1 MQRSLPKSTAS
12 ISKNLARQAIITDF
26 WHYIKVLVLGMAI
39 FWGTYSYTTAQQIPN
54 VLNKSVADTSIIL
67 IGLSMLLSS
76 LCYFWNFLDSQ
87 SIYRRHL
94 GLIGFAFGLVHIG
107 LSQSALFGLFN
118 PETWARGAQWPAF
131 TGMVATVIFTVMAL
145 ISNTY
150 SIKKLGRAWRPVLR
164 WGYLALI
171 MVFAHVVLL
180 KSARW
185 ITWYNGSMITPPSM
199 SFMVTIFMVL
209 VLVMRVVLLF
219 SLKRRTK
226 LKRA

>member
-1 MQRSLPKSTAS
+1 MQRPLPKSPAS
-12 ISKNLARQAIITDF
+12 ISKNLARQAMVTDF
-26 WHYIKVLVLGMAI
+26 WHYIKVLVLGLAV
-39 FWGTYSYTTAQQIPN
+39 FAFSYSYTASQNIPN

-107 LSQSALFGLFN
+107 LSWSTLQKLFDMA
-118 PETWARGAQWPAF
+118 TWQRGAYWPAL
-131 TGMVATVIFTVMAL
+131 TGLIATVIFTIMAL

-150 SIKKLGRAWRPVLR
+150 SIKKLGRAWRPILR

-171 MVFAHVVLL
+171 MVFAHVVVL

-185 ITWYNGSMITPPSM
+185 ITWYNGGMATPPSM
-199 SFMVTIFMVL
+199 SLMVTIFMVV